1 MSLPDTFLRIYL
13 FVGLAAHKIVWEVMK
28 RRQGQPS
35 TEKQTIRPVSVR
47 FLKAAKIVVTL
58 GLFAQIFVPDVLPI
72 TSDPFILRI
81 VGAILF
87 TLGLLTAV
95 VARMQLGR
103 SWSDIEVGKIGQDH
117 VLVKN
122 GLYHYV
128 RHPIY
133 TGDLGMLIGVE
144 LCLNS
149 WLVVAVAG
157 IAMPTIYQTLRE
169 ERRLV
174 KTVAGYDAY
183 CEQTKRFIPFII

>member
-47 FLKAAKIVVTL
+47 FLKAAKIAVTL

-72 TSDPFILRI
+72 TSDPFILRA

-149 WLVVAVAG
+149 WLVVAVVG